1 MNTPAK
7 PSKSRGLEQPK
18 TLEEILQDVL
28 EGFQVYAE
36 NQYTDPRAAKYGKN
50 FVEAKQQA
58 LTEIQ
63 ALIEREVI
71 GSDQTDCLRK
81 RRNPEG
87 DSDTDT
93 LWDLANGIG
102 PISISEFSTWG
113 SSERAQFR
121 KFGLELRNTI
131 WEEAQIHENEL
142 RATQRQNLSKLI
154 RGEEL

>member
-1 MNTPAK
+1 MNTPK
-7 PSKSRGLEQPK
+7 PSNSRELEQPK

-58 LTEIQ
+58 LTQIQ

-71 GSDQTDCLRK
+71 NIDEEVFEQSPWKKDQ
-81 RRNPEG
+81 E
-87 DSDTDT
+87 
-93 LWDLANGIG
+93 
-102 PISISEFSTWG
+102 ISMKNKV
-113 SSERAQFR
+113 R
-121 KFGLELRNTI
+121 
-131 WEEAQIHENEL
+131 NEL

-154 RGEEL
+154 RGEE